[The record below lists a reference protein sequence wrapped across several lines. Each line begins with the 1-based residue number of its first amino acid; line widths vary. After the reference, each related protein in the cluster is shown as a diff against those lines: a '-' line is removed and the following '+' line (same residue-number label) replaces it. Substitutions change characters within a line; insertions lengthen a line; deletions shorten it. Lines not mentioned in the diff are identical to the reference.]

1 MPSERRRPPAHEVG
15 AGASAGAGDIT
26 DSVGRTPLVA
36 PRRLGTGLPGRILFK
51 MENRNPYGSVKDRIA
66 LPMIRAAAGGEL
78 PPAGT
83 TIVEAT
89 SGNTGIALAWVGAA
103 LGYRVVLTMPDTM
116 SEERRRLLQALGAV
130 LELTDGREA
139 MNGAVDRAE
148 EIGAVT
154 PGALLVRQFSNTA
167 NPGAHE
173 ATTGPEIWEA
183 TGGGVDIFVAGVG
196 TGGTLSGVGRALR
209 ARKPA
214 VGVVAVEPAESPVI
228 SGGSPGAHAIQ
239 GIGAGFVP
247 PVLDRSVLSGVETV
261 SAEEAARTARRL
273 AREEGILGGISGGAN
288 VAAALRLAARESNR
302 GKTIVTVIC
311 DTGERYLSTWLYEE
325 EQS

>member
-1 MPSERRRPPAHEVG
+1 MNDAN
-15 AGASAGAGDIT
+15 AISAGIGGDVT
-26 DSVGRTPLVA
+26 TSTGGTPLVA
-36 PRRLGTGLPGRILFK
+36 PRRRGADHPGRILFK
-51 MENRNPYGSVKDRIA
+51 MESRNPFGSVKDRIA

-78 PPAGT
+78 PPTGS

-103 LGYRVVLTMPDTM
+103 LGYQVVLTMPDTM

-139 MNGAVDRAE
+139 MNGAVLRAE
-148 EIGAVT
+148 EIGSST

-167 NPGAHE
+167 NPRAHE
-173 ATTGPEIWEA
+173 ETTGPEIWAA
-183 TGGGVDIFVAGVG
+183 TQGRVDVFVAGVG
-196 TGGTLSGVGRALR
+196 TGGTISGVGRALR
-209 ARKPA
+209 ARNPS
-214 VGVVAVEPAESPVI
+214 VEIVAVEPAESPVI

-247 PVLDRSVLSGVETV
+247 PVLDRSILNGVETV
-261 SAEEAARTARRL
+261 SADEAARTARRL
-273 AREEGILGGISGGAN
+273 AREEGILGGISAGAN
-288 VAAALRLAARESNR
+288 AAVALRLAALESNR

-325 EQS
+325 E

>member
-1 MPSERRRPPAHEVG
+1 
-15 AGASAGAGDIT
+15 
-26 DSVGRTPLVA
+26 
-36 PRRLGTGLPGRILFK
+36 
-51 MENRNPYGSVKDRIA
+51 MESRNPFGSVKDRIA

-78 PPAGT
+78 PPTGS

-103 LGYRVVLTMPDTM
+103 LGYQVVLTMPDTM

-139 MNGAVDRAE
+139 MNGAVLRAE
-148 EIGAVT
+148 EIGSST

-167 NPGAHE
+167 NPRAHE
-173 ATTGPEIWEA
+173 ETTGPEIWAA
-183 TGGGVDIFVAGVG
+183 TQGRVDVFVAGVG
-196 TGGTLSGVGRALR
+196 TGGTISGVGRALR
-209 ARKPA
+209 ARNPS
-214 VGVVAVEPAESPVI
+214 VEIVAVEPAESPVI

-247 PVLDRSVLSGVETV
+247 PVLDRSILNGVETV
-261 SAEEAARTARRL
+261 SADEAARTARRL
-273 AREEGILGGISGGAN
+273 AREEGILGGISAGAN
-288 VAAALRLAARESNR
+288 AAVALRLAALESNR

-325 EQS
+325 E

>member
-1 MPSERRRPPAHEVG
+1 MNDANAIL
-15 AGASAGAGDIT
+15 AGIGGDVT
-26 DSVGRTPLVA
+26 TSTGGTPLVA
-36 PRRLGTGLPGRILFK
+36 PRRLGADLPGRILFK
-51 MENRNPYGSVKDRIA
+51 MESRNPFGSVKDRIA

-78 PPAGT
+78 PPTGS

-103 LGYRVVLTMPDTM
+103 LGYQVVLTMPDTM

-139 MNGAVDRAE
+139 MNGAVLRAE
-148 EIGAVT
+148 EIGSST

-167 NPGAHE
+167 NPRAHE
-173 ATTGPEIWEA
+173 ETTGPEIWAA
-183 TGGGVDIFVAGVG
+183 TQGRVDVFVAGVG
-196 TGGTLSGVGRALR
+196 TGGTISGVGRALR
-209 ARKPA
+209 ARNPS
-214 VGVVAVEPAESPVI
+214 VEIVAVEPAESPVI

-247 PVLDRSVLSGVETV
+247 PVLDRSILNGVETV
-261 SAEEAARTARRL
+261 SADEAARTARRL
-273 AREEGILGGISGGAN
+273 AREEGILGGISAGAN
-288 VAAALRLAARESNR
+288 AAVALRLAALESNR

-325 EQS
+325 E